1 MPLLPSPNS
10 LCSLHERPVNP
21 RDEVL
26 RQGIRKLADGEDDK
40 FIPQNNHLLGGLDV
54 RFFYGSEMGVAE
66 ETK

>member
-1 MPLLPSPNS
+1 M
-10 LCSLHERPVNP
+10 NP